1 MPLHSGTEHFIINR
15 LKFYTG
21 CGDKCDKLEEVFV
34 HLKSNKKIRL
44 DPFLILKNKGDI
56 RDFVFFFCK
65 TSFPQKNLL
74 ITHNCARL

>member
-65 TSFPQKNLL
+65 TGVFLKRTVINN
-74 ITHNCARL
+74 T